1 MYTFKHYSN
10 LQLMFMTVPNN
21 IPVHQKSIWFDEW
34 YRECKR
40 HVNDAD
46 YSSQTYATNKVIQI

>member
-40 HVNDAD
+40 RRLLIPDIC
-46 YSSQTYATNKVIQI
+46 YQ